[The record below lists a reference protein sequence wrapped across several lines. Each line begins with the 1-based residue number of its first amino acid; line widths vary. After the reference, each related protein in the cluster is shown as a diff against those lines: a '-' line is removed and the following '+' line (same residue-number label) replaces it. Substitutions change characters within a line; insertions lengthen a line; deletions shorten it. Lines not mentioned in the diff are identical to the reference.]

1 MMEETHII
9 NQVKEECCYMSL
21 DVYKD
26 LDTCRQPYHANN
38 VVQEYVL
45 PDYIHTMRGHVRPKQ
60 ARQSS
65 TLKSDPSSEQIL
77 TMNNERF
84 MIPELLMHPSDIGI
98 QQAGI
103 PEAITQS
110 INACDAELHG
120 LLYANIILVGGNTNI
135 PGYRERM

>member
-9 NQVKEECCYMSL
+9 NQVKEECCYVSL

-26 LDTCRQPYHANN
+26 LDTCRQPYHANT

-45 PDYIHTMRGHVRPKQ
+45 PDYINTMRGHVRPKQ
-60 ARQSS
+60 GRQSS
-65 TLKSDPSSEQIL
+65 TSSSEQIL

-84 MIPELLMHPSDIGI
+84 MIPEILMHPSDIGI

-110 INACDAELHG
+110 VSACDVELHG
-120 LLYANIILVGGNTNI
+120 LLYANIILVGGNANI